1 MGIYLPVYSKY
12 SYVPSTEFGSQ
23 AGLSLGK
30 LAAASPLLS
39 DDVEKVDGTVGSGLL
54 PVARGKWSPAS
65 SSRRG
70 GSWSP

>member
-1 MGIYLPVYSKY
+1 MPSK
-12 SYVPSTEFGSQ
+12 EFGSQ

-30 LAAASPLLS
+30 LAATSPLQS
-39 DDVEKVDGTVGSGLL
+39 ADVEKVDGPVGSGLL